1 MDENP
6 YSAPN
11 TASDVE
17 DTAPSIS
24 LCCAAISGAKIG
36 GLIGMLIVVI
46 GGIIAGGVV
55 LFFAIRLGMR
65 AEGGF
70 MYAIEH
76 FTKKNPPLEM
86 IVSFT
91 AGVAVFTGWGAIIG
105 AIAKILSVWSR
116 RKP

>member
-1 MDENP
+1 MDDNP

-24 LCCAAISGAKIG
+24 LWRAARSGAKFG
-36 GLIGMLIVVI
+36 GLIGTLIVVI

-55 LFFAIRLGMR
+55 LFVAIRLEMR

-76 FTKKNPPLEM
+76 FTKKNPTSEM
-86 IVSFT
+86 IVSFA
-91 AGVAVFTGWGAIIG
+91 AGLAAFTGWGAIIG